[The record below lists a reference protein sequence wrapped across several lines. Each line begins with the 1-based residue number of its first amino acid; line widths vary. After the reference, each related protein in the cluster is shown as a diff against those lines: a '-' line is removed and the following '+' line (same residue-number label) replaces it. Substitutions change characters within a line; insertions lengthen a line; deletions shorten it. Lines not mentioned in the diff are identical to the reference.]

1 MRNYSW
7 WTQKNLEIG
16 YAILPECVLY
26 LHLITVVLYISNNFF
41 GFITGAPSLT
51 ISKRILLQQS
61 ITLLFFICPLPLWP
75 WKANVTFMGLKK
87 TLERY
92 GNRKMK
98 NVEIRKYGNKKNS
111 EILNWDNSKMQNC
124 KILKTNKN

>member
-1 MRNYSW
+1 
-7 WTQKNLEIG
+7 
-16 YAILPECVLY
+16 
-26 LHLITVVLYISNNFF
+26 
-41 GFITGAPSLT
+41 
-51 ISKRILLQQS
+51 
-61 ITLLFFICPLPLWP
+61 
-75 WKANVTFMGLKK
+75 MGLKK